1 LKPHRWAWFAL
12 DEACAGSLNIGV
24 VWQPLGF
31 THGVW
36 LVDSEPVNAAVEP
49 KPQDLLKGALNGRV
63 LPVQIWL

>member
-1 LKPHRWAWFAL
+1 LKPHWRAWFTL

-31 THGVW
+31 AHGMR
-36 LVDSEPVNAAVEP
+36 LINSETVDSAVKPE
-49 KPQDLLKGALNGRV
+49 PQDLLKRALNRRV